1 MVNSHRSSVAVKPV
15 KNDESES
22 EAEAEAEA
30 ASLTLKLTATQER
43 FSRLCSE
50 YTTLGKTCSKPG
62 EETKIFVYVQP
73 IFE

>member
-22 EAEAEAEA
+22 EAEA

>member
-15 KNDESES
+15 KNDES
-22 EAEAEAEA
+22 EAEA

>member
-1 MVNSHRSSVAVKPV
+1 MVNSRRSSVAVKPV
-15 KNDESES
+15 KNDESE
-22 EAEAEAEA
+22 AEAEA
-30 ASLTLKLTATQER
+30 ASLTLKLTAMQER

-50 YTTLGKTCSKPG
+50 YTTLGQTCSKPG